1 MHRTGETMPILIA
14 DDEEKI
20 RQLVK
25 MYLQKE
31 GFAVAEAADGTTAL
45 EMLQQDRFDL
55 LILDIMLPGMDGWEI
70 CRRVRAQSDL
80 PIIMLTA
87 RDDEIDRVLGLEMG
101 ADDYVTKPFS
111 PRELVARVK
120 AVLRRARSQPNGQTT
135 GDDTKLQFGPLL
147 IDPDGRTA
155 TAHGQ
160 PLQLTPREFELLY
173 YLASHPGRA
182 FSREQLLQGVWG
194 YDYYG
199 DSRTVDTHVGRL
211 RDKLEQYGLA
221 GVIATVRGV
230 GYKFEVTK

>member
-1 MHRTGETMPILIA
+1 MPILIA

-120 AVLRRARSQPNGQTT
+120 AVLRRARSQPNSQTT

-147 IDPDGRTA
+147 IDPAGRTA

-182 FSREQLLQGVWG
+182 FNREQLLQSVWG

-230 GYKFEVTK
+230 GYKFEVAK

>member
-31 GFAVAEAADGTTAL
+31 GFAVAEAPDGPAAL
-45 EMLQQDRFDL
+45 EMLQQTRFDL
-55 LILDIMLPGMDGWEI
+55 LILDIMLPGIDGWEI
-70 CRRVRAQSDL
+70 CRRVRAGSDL

-120 AVLRRARSQPNGQTT
+120 AVLRRSRPSAGAAKAAADTILQT
-135 GDDTKLQFGPLL
+135 GPL
-147 IDPDGRTA
+147 IVDPAGRTA

-160 PLQLTPREFELLY
+160 PLQLTPREFELLC
-173 YLASHPGRA
+173 YLAAHPGRA
-182 FSREQLLQGVWG
+182 FSREQLLQSVWG

-211 RDKLEQYGLA
+211 RDKLEPFGLA
-221 GVIATVRGV
+221 AMIATVRGV
-230 GYKFEVTK
+230 GYKFEVAK

>member
-1 MHRTGETMPILIA
+1 MTILIA

-31 GFAVAEAADGTTAL
+31 GFTVAEAADGPAAL
-45 EMLQQDRFDL
+45 EMLQQNRFDL

-70 CRRVRAQSDL
+70 CRRVRAGSDL

-120 AVLRRARSQPNGQTT
+120 AVLRRARHPAGAPAT
-135 GDDTKLQFGPLL
+135 GADTILQFGPLL
-147 IDPDGRTA
+147 IDPAGRTA

-182 FSREQLLQGVWG
+182 FSREQLLQSVWG

-211 RDKLEQYGLA
+211 RDKLEPSGLA
-221 GVIATVRGV
+221 ALIATVRGV
-230 GYKFEVTK
+230 GYKFEVAR